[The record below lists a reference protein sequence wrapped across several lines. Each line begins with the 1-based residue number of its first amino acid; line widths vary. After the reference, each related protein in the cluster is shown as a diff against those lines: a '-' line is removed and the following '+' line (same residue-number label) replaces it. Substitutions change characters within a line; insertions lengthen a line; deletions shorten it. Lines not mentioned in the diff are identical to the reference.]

1 MKVEFLVGRSGSGK
15 TTAILNSIRDQLR
28 EDPLGKPIIFLVPDQ
43 MTFLMEYELAKMKE
57 LGGMVRAQVYS
68 FSRLAWR
75 ILQQEGGMSR
85 QFLGTSGVQMLLRK
99 LIEEHKNEF
108 KVYQKASDKS
118 GFIKQAAAMITEFKQ
133 YALSPADLRQV
144 MEGSSNSYFGEE
156 RVLSDKLHDLC
167 LLYQKLESTLEGH
180 YLDSE
185 DYLNLLSEK
194 IPYSEELKKAHVYVD
209 GFHQFTAQ
217 EYRIL
222 VQLMTYS
229 EGVTIGLTAD
239 RPFTRH
245 LPHELHLFRMTGKTF
260 YKLYSKAKEL
270 NAEPAIVPFL
280 ETKRQLEAPE
290 LAHLEQTFEAR
301 PTIPFS
307 DAEGSLQILEATNKR
322 TEIEGIA
329 REIHSLVRKENYRY
343 KDISI
348 LARNTA
354 DYKETIQ
361 EVFKDYE
368 LPFFIDGKEPMQNH
382 PLIELLRSTLDII
395 TGNWRYEAVFRCA
408 KTELLYPLKGNKQKM
423 REKIDRLENY
433 CISYGIKGEQWTNGR
448 PFQYRRH
455 SSLDGQYPLT
465 DQEIKMENMLNEV
478 KKWIADPV
486 YSLQKRLKK
495 AKSVGEM
502 GVALYTYLE
511 EIQIPE
517 KLDLLRQQAEEN
529 GQIIEARQHDQVW
542 NAAIQMLDEF
552 VEMMGDTNI
561 SLPLFQQMIETG
573 VESLCYALVPP
584 ALDQIFIG
592 NMDISRMYGTKC
604 TFIVGVNDGV
614 LPAKPS
620 EDSVLS
626 EDDREWLARNGIEL
640 SPSGRERLLDENFLI
655 YMAMASASS
664 KLYLSYPIAD
674 AEGKAMLPS
683 PIIKRVEEW
692 FPLHQKK
699 LLINEPE
706 QLPDKDQLDFLVN
719 KHVALSYLAS
729 QLRLWKS
736 QYPIS
741 DIWWSTYNFLMN
753 DPDKR
758 FTQKVLSSLFY
769 KNEVRQLD
777 KQVSR
782 DLYGETL
789 QGSVSRMERFQSCA
803 FSHFASHGLGLKER
817 QFYKLEAPDIGQ
829 LFHSALKLISDR
841 LHELRINWSDVSKK
855 ESAALSHDA
864 VNQLAPRLQK
874 EILLST
880 SRYQYMKE
888 KFEKIIARVVSILS
902 EHAKASGF
910 VPAGLELDFGK
921 KGPLPPMRFQL
932 KSGHTMEL
940 AGRIDRI
947 DQAENNGRLLLRI
960 VDYKSSSKSLD
971 LTEVYYGIALQ
982 MLTYLDMS
990 VTYSKEWLGAEAV
1003 PAGVLYFH
1011 VHDPLIQSNVPLGLD
1026 EIEKEIYK
1034 QFKMKGYLLDD
1045 RDAIRLMDQTLTE
1058 GRSEIIQAGFKKDG
1072 SLRSDSAVINEEQFR
1087 HLRRHIR
1094 KTFQKAGE
1102 EIMDGRISIKPYKI
1116 KDKIPC
1122 TFCSYRSVCQFDE
1135 SLAENQ
1141 YRLLTP
1147 EKDDIILEKLKMED
1161 QEDEEA

>member
-43 MTFLMEYELAKMKE
+43 MTFLMEYELAKTEE
-57 LGGMVRAQVYS
+57 LGGMIRAQVYS

-75 ILQQEGGMSR
+75 ILQQEGGMGR
-85 QFLGTSGVQMLLRK
+85 QFLGTTGVQMLLRK
-99 LIEEHKNEF
+99 LIEEHKHEF

-144 MEGSSNSYFGEE
+144 MEGSSNSHFGEE
-156 RVLSDKLHDLC
+156 RVLADKLHDLY
-167 LLYQKLESTLEGH
+167 LLYQKLETTLEGH

-194 IPYSEELKKAHVYVD
+194 IPYSEEIKQAHVYVD

-222 VQLMTYS
+222 EQLMIYS
-229 EGVTIGLTAD
+229 EGVTISLTAD
-239 RPFTRH
+239 RPFTQH
-245 LPHELHLFRMTGKTF
+245 LPYELHLFRMTGKTF
-260 YKLYSKAKEL
+260 HKLYQKAKEL
-270 NAEPAIVPFL
+270 NVEPEIVPFS
-280 ETKRQLEAPE
+280 ETKRHLASPE
-290 LAHLEQTFEAR
+290 LAHLEKTFEAR
-301 PTIPFS
+301 PTIPYG
-307 DAEGSLQILEATNKR
+307 DAADGLTILEASNKR

-329 REIHSLVRKENYRY
+329 REIHSLVRKGEYRY

-348 LARNTA
+348 LTRNTA

-361 EVFKDYE
+361 EVFKDYG

-382 PLIELLRSTLDII
+382 PLIELLRSTMDMI
-395 TGNWRYEAVFRCA
+395 TGNWRYEAVFRCV
-408 KTELLYPLKGNKQKM
+408 KTELLYPLKGNKQKI
-423 REKIDRLENY
+423 REQIDQLENY
-433 CISYGIKGEQWTNGR
+433 CISYGIKGDQWTNNKR
-448 PFQYRRH
+448 FQYRRY
-455 SSLDGQYPLT
+455 SSLDDQFPLT
-465 DQEIKMENMLNEV
+465 DQEVEMETMLNELRE
-478 KKWIADPV
+478 WISAPV

-495 AKSVGEM
+495 AKSVREM
-502 GVALYTYLE
+502 GVAFYTYLE

-517 KLDLLRQQAEEN
+517 KLDLLRQEAEDK
-529 GQIIEARQHDQVW
+529 GQVIEARQHDQVW
-542 NAAIQMLDEF
+542 NAVVQMLEEF

-561 SLPLFQQMIETG
+561 SIQLFQQMIETG
-573 VESLCYALVPP
+573 VESLSYALVPP

-604 TFIVGVNDGV
+604 TFIIGANDGV
-614 LPAKPS
+614 LPANPS
-620 EDSVLS
+620 DDSVLS
-626 EDDREWLARNGIEL
+626 EDDRDWLVRNGIEL

-655 YMAMASASS
+655 YLAMASASS

-683 PIIKRVEEW
+683 PVIKRVEEW

-706 QLPDKDQLDFLVN
+706 QYSDEAQLDFIVN

-736 QYPIS
+736 KYPIS
-741 DIWWSTYNFLMN
+741 DVWWSTYNFLMN
-753 DPDKR
+753 EPDKL
-758 FTQKVLSSLFY
+758 FTKRILSSLFY
-769 KNEVRQLD
+769 KNEVRKLE
-777 KQVSR
+777 KQVSQ

-789 QGSVSRMERFQSCA
+789 QGSVSRMERFNSCA
-803 FSHFASHGLGLKER
+803 FSHFASHGLGLKDR

-841 LHELRINWSDVSKK
+841 LHELRINWSDVTKK
-855 ESAALSHDA
+855 ESATLSHEA
-864 VNQLAPRLQK
+864 VNHLAPRLQK
-874 EILLST
+874 EILLSS

-888 KFEKIIARVVSILS
+888 KLEKIIARVVSILS

-910 VPAGLELDFGK
+910 APAGLELDFGK

-932 KSGHTMEL
+932 KSGQTMEL
-940 AGRIDRI
+940 TGRIDRI

-960 VDYKSSSKSLD
+960 VDYKSSSRGLD
-971 LTEVYYGIALQ
+971 LSEVYYGIALQ

-990 VTYSKEWLGAEAV
+990 VTYSKEWLGTEAV

-1011 VHDPLIQSNVPLGLD
+1011 IHDPLIQSDVPLGLD
-1026 EIEKEIYK
+1026 EIEKAIYK

-1045 RDAIRLMDQTLTE
+1045 RDAIRLMDQSLTE
-1058 GRSEIIQAGFKKDG
+1058 GRSEIVQAGFKKDG
-1072 SLRSDSAVINEEQFR
+1072 SLRSDSTVVNEEQFR
-1087 HLRRHIR
+1087 NLRRHIR
-1094 KTFQKAGE
+1094 KTFQTAGE
-1102 EIMDGRISIKPYKI
+1102 EIMDGKIAIEPYKI
-1116 KDKIPC
+1116 KDKMPC

-1135 SLAENQ
+1135 SLEENQ
-1141 YRLLTP
+1141 YRLLAS
-1147 EKDDIILEKLKMED
+1147 EKDDVILEKLKMED